1 MSENRKPYLL
11 TEDDVIQVTVQD
23 DPSLAQRR
31 RMEPVSVAFVVD
43 GTNEDAE
50 KMFWV
55 GMRQVLLTQLDL
67 IERRLGI
74 SPRTAELRKRWKDA
88 KMNGSS
94 K

>member
-1 MSENRKPYLL
+1 MSKPRMPYLL
-11 TEDDVIQVTVQD
+11 VDVAEVEIEPA
-23 DPSLAQRR
+23 PSSPERR
-31 RMEPVSVAFVVD
+31 RMEPVSVSLVVD
-43 GTNEDAE
+43 GANEDAE
-50 KMFWV
+50 KMFWT

-74 SPRTAELRKRWKDA
+74 SPRTAELRRRWKDA